1 MIRFTNSSTPEI
13 VTELQSILNQLEDS
27 ADDVFNSIQNKLK
40 IDLTTENPFS
50 QNPNCETYSFSF
62 FVQHFVFDSKLQKIE
77 LLTFMELK
85 DKFEDEGLIY
95 LNQTTEKFRG
105 QVRFK
110 FEEFYKK
117 LLRDE
122 QLSPSKIV
130 QEKEKTIIEI
140 KSIIKNTLSET
151 VKDFVLNYSETID
164 FFVSHHILNP
174 KSSIDRKTLFNHL
187 LKLIN
192 QGEPELLDLK
202 ISKSEEMRLER
213 VFQKIFLKKQLEHF
227 DSLNPSPLYVQSV
240 TVEERKILLE
250 LIGTLDREKFTN
262 KIEGYSI
269 LKTLGKVFGDELT
282 GEIFWVPLLQQLKGE
297 EEKLVREKKLLESNI
312 TYKDEIDSFISI
324 CERMNRR
331 DYNDFFTSSPYFK
344 LLSEGVHKLRFI
356 I

>member
-1 MIRFTNSSTPEI
+1 MIQSTNPSTPEI

-27 ADDVFNSIQNKLK
+27 TDDVFDSIQKKLK
-40 IDLTTENPFS
+40 IDLMKEDPFS

-62 FVQHFVFDSKLQKIE
+62 FVQHFVFDQKLQKIE
-77 LLTFMELK
+77 LLTFMELR
-85 DKFEDEGLIY
+85 DRFEDGEMIY

-105 QVRFK
+105 QIRFR

-117 LLRDE
+117 LLRDG
-122 QLSPSKIV
+122 QLTPSQIV
-130 QEKEKTIIEI
+130 EEKEKAIVEI
-140 KSIIKNTLSET
+140 KSIIKAALSET

-164 FFVSHHILNP
+164 FFVSHHILNL

-187 LKLIN
+187 LKLIH

-227 DSLNPSPLYVQSV
+227 DSLNSSPLDVQSV
-240 TVEERKILLE
+240 TVEERKILLD
-250 LIGTLDREKFTN
+250 LIGTLDRDRFSN
-262 KIEGYSI
+262 KIDNYSI
-269 LKTLGKVFGDELT
+269 LETLGKVFGDELT
-282 GEIFWVPLLQQLKGE
+282 SEIFWVSLLQQLKRE

-312 TYKDEIDSFISI
+312 TYKDKIDSFISI

>member
-1 MIRFTNSSTPEI
+1 MIQSTNSSTPEI

-27 ADDVFNSIQNKLK
+27 TDDVFNSIQNKLK

-62 FVQHFVFDSKLQKIE
+62 FVQHFVFDQKLQKIE
-77 LLTFMELK
+77 LLSFMELR
-85 DKFEDEGLIY
+85 DRFEDGETIY

-105 QVRFK
+105 QIRFK

-117 LLRDE
+117 LLRDKKMT
-122 QLSPSKIV
+122 PSQIV
-130 QEKEKTIIEI
+130 EEKERAITEI
-140 KSIIKNTLSET
+140 KSIIKTALSET
-151 VKDFVLNYSETID
+151 VKDFVLNHSETID

-187 LKLIN
+187 LKLIH

-202 ISKSEEMRLER
+202 ISKGEQMRLER

-227 DSLNPSPLYVQSV
+227 DSLNSSPLDVQSV

-282 GEIFWVPLLQQLKGE
+282 GEIFWFPLLQQLKKGE
-297 EEKLVREKKLLESNI
+297 EELVREKKLFKSNI
-312 TYKDEIDSFISI
+312 TYKDKIDSFISI
-324 CERMNRR
+324 CERITH
-331 DYNDFFTSSPYFK
+331 NDFEQSLTSLPYFK

>member
-1 MIRFTNSSTPEI
+1 MIQSTNPSTPEI

-27 ADDVFNSIQNKLK
+27 TDDVFDSIQKKLK
-40 IDLTTENPFS
+40 IDLMKEDSFS

-62 FVQHFVFDSKLQKIE
+62 FVQHFVFDQKLQKIE
-77 LLTFMELK
+77 LLSFMELR
-85 DKFEDEGLIY
+85 DRFEDGEMIY

-122 QLSPSKIV
+122 RLTLSQIV
-130 QEKEKTIIEI
+130 EGKEKAIVEI
-140 KSIIKNTLSET
+140 KSIIKTALSET

-174 KSSIDRKTLFNHL
+174 KNSIDRKTLFNHL
-187 LKLIN
+187 LKLIH

-202 ISKSEEMRLER
+202 ISKGEQMRLER

-227 DSLNPSPLYVQSV
+227 DSLNSSPLDVQSV

-250 LIGTLDREKFTN
+250 LIGTLYREKFTN

-269 LKTLGKVFGDELT
+269 LETLGKVFGDELT
-282 GEIFWVPLLQQLKGE
+282 GEIFWVPLLQQLKGG
-297 EEKLVREKKLLESNI
+297 EEKMVREKNLLESEI
-312 TYKDEIDSFISI
+312 THKSKISSFISI
-324 CERMNRR
+324 CERIAQ
-331 DYNDFFTSSPYFK
+331 NDFDQSITSLSYFQ

>member
-27 ADDVFNSIQNKLK
+27 TDDVFNSIQNKLK

-77 LLTFMELK
+77 LLTFIELR
-85 DKFEDEGLIY
+85 DRFEDGEMIY

-122 QLSPSKIV
+122 RLTLSQIV
-130 QEKEKTIIEI
+130 EGKEKAIVEI
-140 KSIIKNTLSET
+140 KSIIKTALSET

-187 LKLIN
+187 LKLIH

-202 ISKSEEMRLER
+202 ISKGEQMRLER

-227 DSLNPSPLYVQSV
+227 DSLNSSPLDVQSV

-297 EEKLVREKKLLESNI
+297 EENLVRERKLPESNV
-312 TYKDEIDSFISI
+312 TYKDKIDSFISI

-331 DYNDFFTSSPYFK
+331 DHNDFFTSSPYFK

>member
-1 MIRFTNSSTPEI
+1 MIQSTNPSTPEI

-27 ADDVFNSIQNKLK
+27 TDDIFNSIQNKLK
-40 IDLTTENPFS
+40 IDLKTENSFS

-62 FVQHFVFDSKLQKIE
+62 FVQYFVFYQKLQKIE
-77 LLTFMELK
+77 LLSFMELR
-85 DKFEDEGLIY
+85 DRFEDGEMIY
-95 LNQTTEKFRG
+95 LNQTTEKFRS
-105 QVRFK
+105 QIRFR

-122 QLSPSKIV
+122 KLTPSQIV
-130 QEKEKTIIEI
+130 EEKEKSIVEI
-140 KSIIKNTLSET
+140 KSIIKTDLSET

-174 KSSIDRKTLFNHL
+174 ESSINRKTLFNHL

-213 VFQKIFLKKQLEHF
+213 VFQKIFLKKQLEQF
-227 DSLNPSPLYVQSV
+227 DSLNSSPLDVQSV

-250 LIGTLDREKFTN
+250 LIETLDRERFTN

-269 LKTLGKVFGDELT
+269 LETLGRTFGDELT
-282 GEIFWVPLLQQLKGE
+282 GEIFWLPLLHQLKR
-297 EEKLVREKKLLESNI
+297 EEKNLVRERKLPESNV
-312 TYKDEIDSFISI
+312 THKDKIDSFISI
-324 CERMNRR
+324 CEIITH
-331 DYNDFFTSSPYFK
+331 NDFEQSLTSLPYFK
-344 LLSEGVHKLRFI
+344 LLSKGVHKLRFI

>member
-27 ADDVFNSIQNKLK
+27 TDDVFNSIQNKLK

-85 DKFEDEGLIY
+85 DRLEDEGLIY
-95 LNQTTEKFRG
+95 LNQTTKKFRG
-105 QVRFK
+105 LVRFK

-130 QEKEKTIIEI
+130 QEKEKTIVEI
-140 KSIIKNTLSET
+140 KSIIKTALSET
-151 VKDFVLNYSETID
+151 VKDFTLKYSETID

-174 KSSIDRKTLFNHL
+174 KSSIDRKRLFNHL
-187 LKLIN
+187 LKLIH
-192 QGEPELLDLK
+192 QEEPELLDLK

-227 DSLNPSPLYVQSV
+227 DSLNSSSLDVQSL
-240 TVEERKILLE
+240 TVKERKILIE

-269 LKTLGKVFGDELT
+269 LETLGKTFGDELT
-282 GEIFWVPLLQQLKGE
+282 GELFWVSLLKQLKRE

-312 TYKDEIDSFISI
+312 THKDKIDSFISI
-324 CERMNRR
+324 CEKINQR
-331 DYNDFFTSSPYFK
+331 DYNDSFNSSPYLQ
-344 LLSEGVHKLRFI
+344 LLSKGVHKLRFI

>member
-27 ADDVFNSIQNKLK
+27 TDDVFNSIQNKLK

-50 QNPNCETYSFSF
+50 QNPNCENYSFSF

-85 DKFEDEGLIY
+85 GRFEDGEMIY

-122 QLSPSKIV
+122 RLTLSQIV
-130 QEKEKTIIEI
+130 EEKEKAIVEI
-140 KSIIKNTLSET
+140 KSIIKAALSET

-164 FFVSHHILNP
+164 FFVSHHILNL

-187 LKLIN
+187 LKLIH

-227 DSLNPSPLYVQSV
+227 DSLNSSPLDVQSV
-240 TVEERKILLE
+240 TVEERKILLD
-250 LIGTLDREKFTN
+250 LIGILDRDRFSN
-262 KIEGYSI
+262 KIDNYSI
-269 LKTLGKVFGDELT
+269 LETLGKVFGDELT
-282 GEIFWVPLLQQLKGE
+282 GKLFGVSLLQQLKGE
-297 EEKLVREKKLLESNI
+297 EEKMVREKNLLESEI
-312 TYKDEIDSFISI
+312 TYKDKIDSFVSI
-324 CERMNRR
+324 CERISQ
-331 DYNDFFTSSPYFK
+331 NDFDKSITSLPYFK
-344 LLSEGVHKLRFI
+344 LLGEGVHKLRFI

>member
-1 MIRFTNSSTPEI
+1 MIQSTNFSTPEI
-13 VTELQSILNQLEDS
+13 VAELQSILNQLEDS
-27 ADDVFNSIQNKLK
+27 TDDIFNSIQKKLK
-40 IDLTTENPFS
+40 IDLMKEDSFS

-62 FVQHFVFDSKLQKIE
+62 FVHHFVFDQKLQKIE
-77 LLTFMELK
+77 LLSFMELR
-85 DKFEDEGLIY
+85 DGFEDEGVIY

-105 QVRFK
+105 QVRFR

-122 QLSPSKIV
+122 KLTPFQIIE
-130 QEKEKTIIEI
+130 EKEKAIVEI
-140 KSIIKNTLSET
+140 KSIIKAALSET

-174 KSSIDRKTLFNHL
+174 KNSIDRQTLFNHL

-213 VFQKIFLKKQLEHF
+213 VFQKIFLKKQLECL
-227 DSLNPSPLYVQSV
+227 DLLKSPPLDIQSV
-240 TVEERKILLE
+240 PVEERKILLE
-250 LIGTLDREKFTN
+250 LIETLDRERFTN

-269 LKTLGKVFGDELT
+269 LETLGKNFGDELT
-282 GEIFWVPLLQQLKGE
+282 GEIFWASLLQQLKGE
-297 EEKLVREKKLLESNI
+297 EEKLVRERKLQESNI
-312 TYKDEIDSFISI
+312 TYKDKIDSFISI
-324 CERMNRR
+324 CERIARR
-331 DYNDFFTSSPYFK
+331 DYNDSFISSPYFK
-344 LLSEGVHKLRFI
+344 LLGEGVRKLRFI

>member
-27 ADDVFNSIQNKLK
+27 TDDVFNSIQNKLK

-77 LLTFMELK
+77 LLTFIELR
-85 DKFEDEGLIY
+85 DRFEDGEMIY

-122 QLSPSKIV
+122 RLTLSQIV
-130 QEKEKTIIEI
+130 EGKEKAIVEI
-140 KSIIKNTLSET
+140 KSIIKTALSET

-187 LKLIN
+187 LKLIH

-202 ISKSEEMRLER
+202 ISKGEQMRLER

-227 DSLNPSPLYVQSV
+227 DSLNSSPLDVQSV

-297 EEKLVREKKLLESNI
+297 EENLVRERKLPESNV
-312 TYKDEIDSFISI
+312 TYKDKIDSFISI